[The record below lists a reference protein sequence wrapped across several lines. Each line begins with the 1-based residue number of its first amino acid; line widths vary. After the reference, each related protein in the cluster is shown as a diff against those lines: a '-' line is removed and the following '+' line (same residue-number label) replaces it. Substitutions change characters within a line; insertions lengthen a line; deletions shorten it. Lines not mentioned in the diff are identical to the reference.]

1 MTARKADEG
10 LSLNGMDEGVTRW
23 RRVADRI
30 RLDIAEGTL
39 SERLPPETDLAE
51 SFGVNRHTVR
61 RAIQSLAAEGL
72 LRVER
77 GRGTFVNA
85 PVQRL
90 AYPIGP
96 RTRFSENVLAQGRTP
111 GGRLIRADAAR
122 ADAELSAL
130 LDCAVGA
137 PLHRLETLSVANGV
151 PLSIATSHF
160 SAERFPGI
168 VRAYAETGSVT
179 EALKLEGLAEYR
191 SRETRVIAE
200 RVHPLD
206 ADHLATS
213 PDSIVL
219 VSTAIDVDGEDRPV
233 QVIRTRFH
241 AERMELVLRP

>member
-1 MTARKADEG
+1 MTARVRGTENG
-10 LSLNGMDEGVTRW
+10 LNGTDEGVTRW

-30 RLDIAEGTL
+30 RAAIGEGAI
-39 SERLPPETDLAE
+39 EDRLPPETELAE
-51 SFGVNRHTVR
+51 RYGVNRHTVR
-61 RAIQSLAAEGL
+61 RAIQSLAADGL

-85 PVQRL
+85 PTRRL

-96 RTRFSENVLAQGRTP
+96 RTRFSENVLAQGLTP

-122 ADAELSAL
+122 ADASLAAL

-137 PLHRLETLSVANGV
+137 PLHRLETLSVASGV

-179 EALKLEGLAEYR
+179 EALKMEGLADYR
-191 SRETRVIAE
+191 RRETRVIAE

-219 VSTAIDVDGEDRPV
+219 VSTAIDVDSEDRPV

-241 AERMELVLRP
+241 ADRMELVLRV